1 MSSEVCPFCGKSF
14 KRLKSHLP
22 HCKSAPNSNKTR
34 EEEARTSGK
43 DEALDS
49 TRSEIRKRTEPKVT
63 ARVKMATETSSV
75 EATVSASP
83 KIKTTITKSKRMK
96 EPKKKDIFTNVESE
110 RSPESKSVGLS
121 ELEAKVFHSDAELMS
136 SSALFGDLPNLK
148 NQESNGRRFEMTKST
163 SKQVQTD
170 ANPEA
175 EILIPAGKKPT
186 KSAKEMFDNSKKSK
200 KLISS
205 KSAVSVNTQHMN
217 LDQNDLKNGP
227 KIDPWGKREARVTLE
242 DVRATLRRANQNGVS
257 EKKEESSAADIKSES
272 KAQKGTI
279 QQSPSAALASEPR
292 EEEVKSQQFSGR
304 FSKMVDCGWSSDSA
318 ALGLSMDR
326 FSMGQTAAAPASSML
341 EAEVSTEA
349 FRKDLEPFSRQ
360 SVEKNMELTEEKA
373 TRGRGQDGGQRQDG
387 RLTTR
392 VLAPQ
397 SFSQVTLR
405 ELPDWLV
412 SQSPRRPREVLYLAQ
427 RGWRWYYRRYIDV
440 KRGGVGGVAMLLAG
454 YCALS
459 YAWAFPHLKRERWR
473 KYH

>member
-63 ARVKMATETSSV
+63 ARVKMATETS
-75 EATVSASP
+75 
-83 KIKTTITKSKRMK
+83 
-96 EPKKKDIFTNVESE
+96 
-110 RSPESKSVGLS
+110 
-121 ELEAKVFHSDAELMS
+121 
-136 SSALFGDLPNLK
+136 
-148 NQESNGRRFEMTKST
+148 
-163 SKQVQTD
+163 
-170 ANPEA
+170 
-175 EILIPAGKKPT
+175 
-186 KSAKEMFDNSKKSK
+186 
-200 KLISS
+200 
-205 KSAVSVNTQHMN
+205 
-217 LDQNDLKNGP
+217 
-227 KIDPWGKREARVTLE
+227 
-242 DVRATLRRANQNGVS
+242 
-257 EKKEESSAADIKSES
+257 
-272 KAQKGTI
+272 
-279 QQSPSAALASEPR
+279 
-292 EEEVKSQQFSGR
+292 